1 MKLIEMIKSLLKA
14 LATTVTESLN
24 RKKRRREYKRMLEL
38 NSNKDRFSTIYD
50 KKLWKSNE
58 SESGEGSEFS
68 YTEKLRHELPALI
81 SDYNINVIVDAPCGD
96 FNWMRFV
103 LPKVDNVDYFGFD
116 IVESVI
122 SSNNE
127 NYSTDKIHFEV
138 ADICKDHLPSCDLLI
153 VRDCLFH
160 LSYQDVERFLQNIQ
174 KVDYKYL
181 LTSTHVVGE
190 ETKNSDIE
198 TGDFRLID
206 LFKIPFSF
214 DSKHILQV
222 IDDYPEGHATKKRV
236 ILIKKENVPSSLTLN
251 SN

>member
-1 MKLIEMIKSLLKA
+1 MKLIEVIKSLLKA
-14 LATTVTESLN
+14 FAAPVTESLN

-38 NSNKDRFSTIYD
+38 NSNKDRFSTIYE

-68 YTEKLRHELPALI
+68 YTEKLRHELPTLI

-103 LPKVDNVDYFGFD
+103 LPKVDSVDYFGFD

-122 SSNNE
+122 SSNKE

-160 LSYQDVERFLQNIQ
+160 LSYNDVERFLKNI
-174 KVDYKYL
+174 KNVNYKYL
-181 LTSTHVVGE
+181 LTSTHIVDADVQ
-190 ETKNSDIE
+190 NHDIE

-206 LFKIPFSF
+206 LYKPPFNF
-214 DSKHILQV
+214 DTKHVLQS
-222 IDDYPEGHATKKRV
+222 IDDYPEGYATKKQV
-236 ILIKKENVPSSLTLN
+236 VLIKKEDVPLSLT
-251 SN
+251 SKTT